1 MPGFVTTYIPNE
13 IHVTKDIE
21 VSFDGYDTCASSFRS
36 HFGIYRIIYRIIYRT
51 ILYCLIDST
60 LSIR

>member
-21 VSFDGYDTCASSFRS
+21 VSFDGYDTCA
-36 HFGIYRIIYRIIYRT
+36 
-51 ILYCLIDST
+51 
-60 LSIR
+60 